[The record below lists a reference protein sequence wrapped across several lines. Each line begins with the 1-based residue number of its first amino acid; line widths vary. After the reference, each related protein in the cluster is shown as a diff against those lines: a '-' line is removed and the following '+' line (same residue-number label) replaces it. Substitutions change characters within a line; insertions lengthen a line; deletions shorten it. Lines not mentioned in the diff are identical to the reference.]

1 MYLTPICSCSADFEA
16 SAIVK
21 HRASMPNRAVIGLLN
36 IVMGTYGFYHE
47 GDDHILREGEWG
59 NGATRQVPHAT

>member
-1 MYLTPICSCSADFEA
+1 
-16 SAIVK
+16 
-21 HRASMPNRAVIGLLN
+21 MPNRAVIGLLN

-47 GDDHILREGEWG
+47 GDDPILREGEWG